1 MGTRG
6 REIKEKDI
14 KRGTMRGHVLGSIFR
29 GKEFFSGKNGKKVR
43 NCCCCCFFSKKFDFL
58 SR

>member
-43 NCCCCCFFSKKFDFL
+43 NCCFFSKKFDFL